1 MKRYLTHLFF
11 AVTFSIVAST
21 LAVAEE
27 SWGTLT
33 GRVVLKGE
41 PPKLAKLD
49 ASKDKF
55 CCTADPQNESL
66 KLGKDQGIANV
77 VVYLKPARGK
87 AVAVHPDYAKS
98 LSDPVEFDN
107 KGCAFTPH
115 VALVRV
121 GQPLVLKNTDTI
133 AHSIKAELAD
143 DSFNFMLAPDAT
155 QELEF
160 KGEQRVPKPVACS
173 IHPFM
178 RGWLVVRE
186 DPYMAI
192 TDAEGNF
199 TIENLPAGEHDFVF
213 WHERPGYL
221 KNSASETAEL
231 DRRGRVSVVIE
242 PNGKTDL
249 GTLNVDAANMAS
261 ESE

>member
-1 MKRYLTHLFF
+1 MKRLSILLCCC
-11 AVTFSIVAST
+11 VTLVIHSAG
-21 LAVAEE
+21 LADEG
-27 SWGTLT
+27 WGTLA

-41 PPKLAKLD
+41 PPKLVKLD
-49 ASKDKF
+49 TSKDPF

-66 KLGKDQGIANV
+66 KLGKDQGVANV
-77 VVYLKPARGK
+77 VVFLKPARGE
-87 AVAVHPDYAKS
+87 AVAVHPDYTKS
-98 LSDPVEFDN
+98 LEEPVEFDN

-121 GQPLVLKNTDTI
+121 GQPLVLKNTDSI

-143 DSFNFMLAPDAT
+143 DSFNFMLAPEAT
-155 QELEF
+155 QELKF
-160 KGEQRVPKPVACS
+160 NDPQRVPRPVACS

-178 RGWLVVRE
+178 RGWLVVRD

-192 TDAEGNF
+192 TDADGNF
-199 TIENLPAGEHDFVF
+199 TIENLPADEHDFVF

-221 KNSASETAEL
+221 KDGVSESAEL
-231 DRRGRVSVVIE
+231 DRRGRVTVTIE
-242 PNGKTDL
+242 PDKKTDL
-249 GTLNVDAANMAS
+249 GTIVVDAAQMAS

>member
-1 MKRYLTHLFF
+1 MKRLPILLCCCV
-11 AVTFSIVAST
+11 ALAIPSIAR
-21 LAVAEE
+21 ADEG
-27 SWGTLT
+27 WGTLS

-41 PPKLAKLD
+41 APKLAKLD
-49 ASKDKF
+49 TSKDQF

-77 VVYLKPARGK
+77 VVFLKPARGEK
-87 AVAVHPDYAKS
+87 VAVHPDYAKS
-98 LSDPVEFDN
+98 LGEPVEFDN

-155 QELEF
+155 QKLEF
-160 KGEQRVPKPVACS
+160 KDEQRLPRPVACS

-178 RGWLVVRE
+178 RGWLVVRD
-186 DPYMAI
+186 DPYMAV
-192 TDAEGNF
+192 TDADGNF

-221 KNSASETAEL
+221 KDSASETAEL
-231 DRRGRVSVVIE
+231 DRRGRVSVEIKPGE
-242 PNGKTDL
+242 KTDL
-249 GTLNVDAANMAS
+249 GTLSVDAAQIAS